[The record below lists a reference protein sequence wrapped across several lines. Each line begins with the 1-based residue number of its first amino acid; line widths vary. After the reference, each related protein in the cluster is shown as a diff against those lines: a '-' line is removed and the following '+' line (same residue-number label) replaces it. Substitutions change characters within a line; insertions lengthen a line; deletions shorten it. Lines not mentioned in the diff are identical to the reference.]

1 MGRGENMDNTELIT
15 RLAAKVEELEKKV
28 QTLEDIEAIK
38 RLQRAYGYYLD
49 KMMWD
54 ELVDCFAEDGS
65 LELAQRG
72 VYIGKKNIRKLMDL
86 MPDGQNGIQYGLL
99 MNHMNLQ
106 GIVTIDPGG
115 KTAKGRWRMFA
126 QVGKWKEKAFWAEGT
141 YENTYVKEDGIW
153 KAKSMHVYTTF
164 MTPYDKGWGKE
175 YENFIPKPDPNC
187 PPDLPP
193 TEVYGDY
200 PDVYIPPFH
209 YVHPVT
215 GKKVDTRIKERTK

>member
-1 MGRGENMDNTELIT
+1 METSEVIT
-15 RLAAKVEELEKKV
+15 KLQAKVEELEKKV
-28 QTLEDIEAIK
+28 QILEDIEDIK
-38 RLQRAYGYYLD
+38 KLQRAYGYYLD
-49 KMMWD
+49 KCLWD
-54 ELVDCFAEDGS
+54 ELVDCFCEDGS

-72 VYIGKKNIRKLMDL
+72 VYVGKKSIRKLMDL
-86 MPDGQNGIQYGLL
+86 MPDAQNGLQYGLL

-106 GIVTIDPGG
+106 GIVNVDPGG
-115 KTAKGRWRMFA
+115 KKAKARWRMFG
-126 QVGKWKEKAFWAEGT
+126 QVGKWGEKAFWAEGT

-164 MTPYDKGWGKE
+164 MTPFDKGWGVK
-175 YENFIPKPDPNC
+175 YENFIPKPDPNV

-193 TEVYGDY
+193 TEVFGDF

-215 GKKVDTRIKERTK
+215 GKPVDTRIKGQEK

>member
-1 MGRGENMDNTELIT
+1 MADNNETVNKLQA
-15 RLAAKVEELEKKV
+15 RVEELEKRL

-38 RLQRAYGYYLD
+38 KLQRAYGYFLD
-49 KMMWD
+49 KCMWD
-54 ELVDCFAEDGS
+54 ELVDCFSEDGS

-72 VYIGKKNIRKLMDL
+72 VYVGKKNIRKLMDL
-86 MPDGQNGIQYGLL
+86 MPDAQKGIKYGIL

-106 GIVTIDPGG
+106 GIVNIDSDG
-115 KTAKGRWRMFA
+115 KTAKGRWRMFG
-126 QVGKWKEKAFWAEGT
+126 QVGKIGEKAFWAEGT
-141 YENTYVKEDGIW
+141 YENTYVKEDGVW

-164 MTPYDKGWGKE
+164 MTPFDKGWAVP
-175 YENFIPKPDPNC
+175 YENFIPLPDESV
-187 PPDLPP
+187 PPDMPP

-215 GKKVDTRIKERTK
+215 GKPVTTRVNSKMDPA